1 MRERVVVTR
10 ELREARKAMIRQAVA
25 DFKEGLISKLEMTQR
40 VHKAYADFPM
50 TEMAVI
56 ELYAE
61 WCMR

>member
-1 MRERVVVTR
+1 
-10 ELREARKAMIRQAVA
+10 MIRQAVA
-25 DFKEGLISKLEMTQR
+25 DFKDGLISKLEMTQR